1 MVLVEDL
8 AVIGVEREKVV
19 GDFVGEDQ
27 VRSRKDRCHMGLLWG
42 DIGEL
47 TRDGVD
53 GGTISSQSVCSYPFD
68 L

>member
-19 GDFVGEDQ
+19 GEDQ
-27 VRSRKDRCHMGLLWG
+27 VRSREDRSHMGLLWG